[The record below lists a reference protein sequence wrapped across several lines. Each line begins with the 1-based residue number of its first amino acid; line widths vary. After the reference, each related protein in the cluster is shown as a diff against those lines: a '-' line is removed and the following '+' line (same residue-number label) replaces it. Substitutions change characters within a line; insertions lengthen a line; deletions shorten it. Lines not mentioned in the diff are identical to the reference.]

1 MIEITPTLFLDE
13 REVRFEFTRASGP
26 GGQNVNKVA
35 TSVQL
40 RFDYQAST
48 SLPPDV
54 KQRLAQ
60 QAHHRINEQG
70 VLVIEAH
77 RFRSQAKNR
86 QDALDR
92 LVTLIRRAFD
102 VPRKRKKTQPTLA
115 SKQRRLADKKQRSEI
130 KRARRNFEA
139 E

>member
-1 MIEITPTLFLDE
+1 
-13 REVRFEFTRASGP
+13 
-26 GGQNVNKVA
+26 
-35 TSVQL
+35 
-40 RFDYQAST
+40 
-48 SLPPDV
+48 
-54 KQRLAQ
+54 
-60 QAHHRINEQG
+60 
-70 VLVIEAH
+70 
-77 RFRSQAKNR
+77 
-86 QDALDR
+86 